1 MVRGWNR
8 TTGTRRFKS
17 LLYLLSYRTKL
28 LVFPSCQPSMCHS
41 AYASVVRQDFV
52 VKTGLEPVV
61 KDKRLVLLQGLG
73 IMSIPTFN
81 IPLRTPIPPPD
92 YLRLRTPPRCLTSDT
107 HSLSVLLL
115 GHITIP
121 FSREQ
126 HTIVDSVGVPIS
138 LQS

>member
-1 MVRGWNR
+1 MWNGAESNRRHLGLQPSALPTELPFLIFCGESKNR
-8 TTGTRRFKS
+8 TCGTWIFS
-17 LLYLLSYRTKL
+17 PLLYLLSYHTIL

-81 IPLRTPIPPPD
+81 TPLRTPIPPPD
-92 YLRLRTPPRCLTSDT
+92 YSYYFDFTY
-107 HSLSVLLL
+107 V
-115 GHITIP
+115 
-121 FSREQ
+121 
-126 HTIVDSVGVPIS
+126 
-138 LQS
+138 